1 MMEVSEMKNMKK
13 KTILM
18 LATMVLLL
26 TVTVGSTIA
35 YLVTSSG
42 PVENKFTP
50 AYVTSEVVEPDWHD
64 GQTEKN
70 NVTIKNTGK
79 TSAYIRAAIVITWKD
94 KDGYTM
100 PETPVANKDYEININ
115 TTDWMLKDG
124 FYYYKEAVAPDAST
138 NNLIINCV
146 STGTYNDSRK
156 LCVEVIG
163 SAIQSEGGAVT
174 VGADG
179 GWTIANPGNSSD

>member
-50 AYVTSEVVEPDWHD
+50 AYVASEV
-64 GQTEKN
+64 TEEFNGNEKTEVKIKN
-70 NVTIKNTGK
+70 NGN

-94 KDGYTM
+94 KDGNTM
-100 PETPVANKDYEININ
+100 SVPPEAGKDYTISLN
-115 TTDWMLKDG
+115 TTDWETSGD
-124 FYYYKEAVAPDAST
+124 YYYCKEAVAPGAST
-138 NNLIINCV
+138 PILINTCK
-146 STGTYNDSRK
+146 SMDNYTDGRK
-156 LCVEVIG
+156 LCVEIIG
-163 SAIQSEGGAVT
+163 SAIQSEGMGAT
-174 VGADG
+174 SAQD
-179 GWTIANPGNSSD
+179 AFSKAAK

>member
-1 MMEVSEMKNMKK
+1 MKNMKK

-42 PVENKFTP
+42 PVENKFAP
-50 AYVTSEVVEPDWHD
+50 SRVASEVVETFTPGTATKQDV
-64 GQTEKN
+64 K
-70 NVTIKNTGK
+70 IKNAGD

-100 PETPVANKDYEININ
+100 PEVPVAGTDYTIEINE
-115 TTDWMLKDG
+115 TAWTLSKG
-124 FYYYKEAVAPDAST
+124 FYYYKEAVAPGAST
-138 NNLIINCV
+138 KNLIEKCESIGNY
-146 STGTYNDSRK
+146 TDGRA

-163 SAIQSEGGAVT
+163 SAIQSEGMDATSAQDAFNKAASGK
-174 VGADG
+174 
-179 GWTIANPGNSSD
+179 

>member
-1 MMEVSEMKNMKK
+1 MKNMKK

-42 PVENKFTP
+42 PVANTFTP
-50 AYVTSEVVEPDWHD
+50 SKVTSAVEEEFTP
-64 GQTEKN
+64 GSNIKEK
-70 NVTIKNTGK
+70 VIIRNTGD
-79 TSAYIRAAIVITWKD
+79 TNAYIRAAIVITWKD
-94 KDGYTM
+94 EDGYTK
-100 PETPVANKDYEININ
+100 PQVPVAGKDYTIIIN
-115 TTDWMLKDG
+115 TTDWKLSDG
-124 FYYYKEAVAPDAST
+124 FYYYQAAVAPGAT
-138 NNLIINCV
+138 TTNLIVKCE
-146 STGTYNDSRK
+146 STGNYTDGRA

-174 VGADG
+174 VGANG
-179 GWTIANPGNSSD
+179 GWTITNPSTSSN

>member
-42 PVENKFTP
+42 PVENKFAP
-50 AYVTSEVVEPDWHD
+50 SRVASEVVETFTPGTATKQDV
-64 GQTEKN
+64 K
-70 NVTIKNTGK
+70 IKNAGD

-100 PETPVANKDYEININ
+100 PEVPVAGTDYTIEINE
-115 TTDWMLKDG
+115 TAWTLSKG
-124 FYYYKEAVAPDAST
+124 FYYYKEAVAPGAST
-138 NNLIINCV
+138 KNLIEKCESIGNY
-146 STGTYNDSRK
+146 TDGRA

-163 SAIQSEGGAVT
+163 SAIQSEGMDATSAQDAFNKAASGK
-174 VGADG
+174 
-179 GWTIANPGNSSD
+179 

>member
-42 PVENKFTP
+42 PVENKFAP
-50 AYVTSEVVEPDWHD
+50 SRVASEVVETFTPGTATKQDV
-64 GQTEKN
+64 K
-70 NVTIKNTGK
+70 IKNAGD

-94 KDGYTM
+94 KDGNTM
-100 PETPVANKDYEININ
+100 PVPPEVGKDYTISLN
-115 TTDWMLKDG
+115 TSDWAKIGDY
-124 FYYYKEAVAPDAST
+124 YYYKEAIAPDAST
-138 NNLIINCV
+138 TNLINSCV
-146 STGTYNDSRK
+146 STDKYTDGRA

-163 SAIQSEGGAVT
+163 SAIQSEGMGVT
-174 VGADG
+174 SAQDAFNKAASGQ
-179 GWTIANPGNSSD
+179 

>member
-1 MMEVSEMKNMKK
+1 MKNMKK

-50 AYVTSEVVEPDWHD
+50 AYVTSEVIEEGWND
-64 GQTEKN
+64 GDSEKKD
-70 NVTIKNTGK
+70 VTIKNTGN

-94 KDGYTM
+94 KDNHTM
-100 PETPVANKDYEININ
+100 PIVPEVNVDYTIDIN
-115 TTDWMLKDG
+115 TTDWTLSGDY
-124 FYYYKEAVAPDAST
+124 YYYKAAVAPDDT
-138 NNLIINCV
+138 TTNLINSCV
-146 STGTYNDSRK
+146 STGKYTDGRK

-163 SAIQSEGGAVT
+163 SAIQSEGMDATRAQDAFNKAASGK
-174 VGADG
+174 
-179 GWTIANPGNSSD
+179 

>member
-1 MMEVSEMKNMKK
+1 MEVSEMKNMKK

-42 PVENKFTP
+42 PVENTFTP
-50 AYVTSEVVEPDWHD
+50 SKVTSAVEEEFTP
-64 GQTEKN
+64 GSNIKE
-70 NVTIKNTGK
+70 NVTIRNTGD
-79 TSAYIRAAIVITWKD
+79 TNAYIRAVIVITWKD

-100 PETPVANKDYEININ
+100 PEVPVAGTDYTIEINE
-115 TTDWMLKDG
+115 TAWTLSKG
-124 FYYYKEAVAPDAST
+124 FYYYKEAVAPGAST
-138 NNLIINCV
+138 KNLIEKCESIGNY
-146 STGTYNDSRK
+146 TDGRA

-163 SAIQSEGGAVT
+163 SAIQSEGMGVKSAQDAFNKAAS
-174 VGADG
+174 GQ
-179 GWTIANPGNSSD
+179 

>member
-1 MMEVSEMKNMKK
+1 MKNMKK

-42 PVENKFTP
+42 PVENTFKP
-50 AYVTSEVVEPDWHD
+50 AHVTSEVMEPGWSN
-64 GQTEKN
+64 GNTEKN
-70 NVTIKNTGK
+70 SVTIKNTGN

-94 KDGYTM
+94 EDGYTK
-100 PETPVANKDYEININ
+100 PEIPVAGKDYTIIIN
-115 TTDWMLKDG
+115 TTDWKLSDG
-124 FYYYKEAVAPDAST
+124 FYYYQAAVAPGAT
-138 NNLIINCV
+138 TTNLIVKCESKGNY
-146 STGTYNDSRK
+146 TDGRA

-174 VGADG
+174 VGANG
-179 GWTIANPGNSSD
+179 GWTITNPSTSSN

>member
-1 MMEVSEMKNMKK
+1 MKNMKK

-50 AYVTSEVVEPDWHD
+50 AYVTSEVVEPDWND
-64 GQTEKN
+64 GKTEKN
-70 NVTIKNTGK
+70 NVTIKNTGN

-94 KDGYTM
+94 KYGYTM
-100 PETPVANKDYEININ
+100 PQVPVAGTDYTIEINDA
-115 TTDWMLKDG
+115 DWTLIDG
-124 FYYYKEAVAPDAST
+124 FYYYKEAVAPGAST
-138 NNLIINCV
+138 TNLIISCV
-146 STGTYNDSRK
+146 STGTYNDRRK
-156 LCVEVIG
+156 LCVEVVG
-163 SAIQSEGGAVT
+163 SAIQSEGMGVT
-174 VGADG
+174 NAQD
-179 GWTIANPGNSSD
+179 AFSKAAQ

>member
-1 MMEVSEMKNMKK
+1 MKNMKK

-50 AYVTSEVVEPDWHD
+50 SYVTSKVNEKFN
-64 GQTEKN
+64 QTTKEK
-70 NVTIKNTGK
+70 VKIQNTGN

-94 KDGYTM
+94 AEGNNTLPDQPGTGDYSMTLGDGWT
-100 PETPVANKDYEININ
+100 EGS
-115 TTDWMLKDG
+115 DG
-124 FYYYKEAVAPDAST
+124 FYYWKDKVASGAET
-138 NNLIINCV
+138 GVLITECKQ
-146 STGTYNDSRK
+146 TKQYEDGRR
-156 LCVEVIG
+156 LCVEIIG

-179 GWTIANPGNSSD
+179 GWTIANPTTSSY